1 VPGRRLFATYS
12 TGDIASVLDLSE
24 RRIRAFIADGFLSA
38 GRDARGAYRFTFQ
51 DLVLLRAAR
60 GLVESGV
67 PTRRIRS
74 ALRKL
79 KEELPHGRGL
89 ASLRITSDSGRV
101 LARDAKGAWEPESGQ
116 AHLDFQVADLA
127 RQAHPF
133 ALRAAKRARQREAD
147 FDAADWFSL
156 ALDLEASSPDE
167 ARDAYRR
174 SLELDPAH
182 APAHLNLGR
191 LLHEKQDLQAA
202 EQQYRA
208 AYRLTPSDATA
219 AFNLGVVLED
229 RRRLAEAVTAYQAA
243 IDLDPYFADAYFNL
257 SGVLEKQGK
266 KALAFRCLK
275 TYRQIVRGTD
285 RR

>member
-1 VPGRRLFATYS
+1 MAGRRLFATYS
-12 TGDIASVLDLSE
+12 TGDIASVLGLSE
-24 RRIRAFIADGFLSA
+24 RRVRGFIADGFLSA
-38 GRDARGAYRFTFQ
+38 ARDARGAYRFTFQ

-79 KEELPHGRGL
+79 KEELPQGRGL
-89 ASLRITSDSGRV
+89 TSLRITADAGRI

-133 ALRAAKRARQREAD
+133 ALRAVQRARQRETEL
-147 FDAADWFSL
+147 DATDWFSM

-174 SLELDPAH
+174 SLELDPSH

-191 LLHEKQDLQAA
+191 LLHERQDLPAA

-208 AYRLTPSDATA
+208 ARRLLPRDATA

-229 RRRLAEAVTAYQAA
+229 RRRLAEAAAAYQEA
-243 IDLDPYFADAYFNL
+243 IDLDAHFADAYFNL

-275 TYRQIVRGTD
+275 TYRQIVRGTE